1 MRYLITLLLA
11 CMLSACATTD
21 SPTLVKNT
29 TPKDVRGPYKVY
41 AYGNTVVEA
50 KKLCFRYAVE
60 LAMGVAIQ
68 TEREIVNNEVAK
80 NYILS
85 HSSGF
90 IESYKV
96 LEVRQGNETSSGQF
110 LVQMEV
116 MIRPTIR
123 DEYVLY
129 SAKTNQKIDG
139 DFLAGSISTYEDQRK
154 SGDKLL
160 MGVLKDYP
168 EKALDIEIEPINF
181 KMDDR
186 NRYLY
191 AEITYRLRYSDK
203 YLQSLSQ
210 VLSQVKDR
218 DCTAFCNG
226 IYSFAVQYRKPGDK
240 LLDTVDKYYFNDL
253 ARPELAYNYFG
264 GDYFPQSTNSLTG
277 KVVDNS
283 RYAIKVDFLDKTKRV
298 LNTVCYYSPNATK
311 YKNYSGK
318 RTEFGVTSEWRP
330 KETFTI
336 DMSKPKNRIR
346 GNIDS
351 VNNINVSV
359 VKPHLCNDK

>member
-21 SPTLVKNT
+21 GPTLVKHS

-41 AYGNTVVEA
+41 AYGKTVIEA

-60 LAMGVAIQ
+60 LAMGVAIKS
-68 TEREIVNNEVAK
+68 EREIVDNEVAK

-90 IESYKV
+90 IESYKI
-96 LEVRQGNETSSGQF
+96 LEIRQGNETSTGQF

-129 SAKTNQKIDG
+129 SAKSNQKIDG

-160 MGVLKDYP
+160 MSVLKDYP
-168 EKALDIEIEPINF
+168 EKALELEVQPINF

-186 NRYLY
+186 NRYVY
-191 AEITYRLRYSDK
+191 AEFTYRLRFSDK

-210 VLSQVKDR
+210 VLGQVKDR
-218 DCTAFCNG
+218 DCSALCSG
-226 IYSFAVQYRKPGDK
+226 IYSFVVQYRKPGDK

-253 ARPELAYNYFG
+253 VRPELAYNWFG
-264 GDYFPQSTNSLTG
+264 GDYFPQSTNALTG
-277 KVVDNS
+277 HVIDNS
-283 RYAIKVDFLDKTKRV
+283 RYAIKVDFMDTSKRI
-298 LNTVCYYSPNATK
+298 LNTVCYYSPSANK

-318 RTEFGVTSEWRP
+318 RTEFGISSEWNP
-330 KETFTI
+330 KETFII
-336 DMSKPKNRIR
+336 DLSKPKNRIR
-346 GNIDS
+346 ANIDS
-351 VNNINVSV
+351 VNNITLSA
-359 VKPHLCNDK
+359 VKPHLCADK